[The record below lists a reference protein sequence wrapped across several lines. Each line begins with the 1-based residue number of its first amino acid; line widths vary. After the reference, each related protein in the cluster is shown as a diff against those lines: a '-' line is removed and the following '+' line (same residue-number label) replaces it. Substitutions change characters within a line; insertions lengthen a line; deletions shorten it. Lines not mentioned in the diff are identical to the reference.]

1 MSSKLVLVSILSIF
15 ILSSCMGQKKP
26 IIIGHRGAMGHET
39 ENTLASI
46 KSAIALKV
54 DMIEIDVFKL
64 KNGEVVV
71 FHDDTVDRLTDAK
84 GHIEDFSFEELRK
97 LVVKGGHTIPT
108 LEEVLDVMDAEV
120 DLNIEL
126 KGANTAE
133 RVNEIVESYIEQ
145 HGWKLQN
152 FIISSF
158 RWDELEK
165 MREVNKEIAIAVLT
179 GEDPVDAIPV
189 AKKLNAVAVNP
200 SYKQLTAENN
210 VKLKE
215 AGLKIYPWTVNE
227 PQDIIKMKRFGVDGI
242 ITNYP
247 ERIN

>member
-15 ILSSCMGQKKP
+15 ILSSCMEKKKP

-46 KSAIALKV
+46 KSAMALKV

-97 LVVKGGHTIPT
+97 LVVEGGHTIPT

-133 RVNEIVESYIEQ
+133 RVNEIVESYIS
-145 HGWKLQN
+145 GAN
-152 FIISSF
+152 SF
-158 RWDELEK
+158 QE
-165 MREVNKEIAIAVLT
+165 EVVE
-179 GEDPVDAIPV
+179 
-189 AKKLNAVAVNP
+189 
-200 SYKQLTAENN
+200 QLTAAEESIEEPTAE
-210 VKLKE
+210 VEETSETSDETTTKE
-215 AGLKIYPWTVNE
+215 STAEVEETSETSDETTTEESTAEAEETSDETKTE
-227 PQDIIKMKRFGVDGI
+227 K
-242 ITNYP
+242 P
-247 ERIN
+247 EE